1 MIIKRMIDSKILL
14 KESMIDY
21 LKFKIETFTKVKD
34 MDK

>member
-1 MIIKRMIDSKILL
+1 MIDSKILL